1 MGEEQEVKMKPA
13 MSKYIR
19 RVIVVA
25 IATGVM
31 GSTGWGQEIEPA
43 VTSFVIGGVTLQ
55 EDVKNPPVPS
65 GMQKFEITYNTPIT
79 REQEEEKFRYG
90 IAGLQIHSYPFE
102 FAISLYNATQGTGV
116 AVSEDRLTLTGMVDL
131 PAGATYQMLISP
143 NDIDPVDET
152 QQYFWGTAELPDAE
166 ISGRAILPEGVV
178 PLPMG
183 DGGIT
188 LLDSER
194 YLKALES
201 EQDFDLFQLAIVRV
215 AWFNEQFEFRLKH
228 VPDGAYAMLA
238 FQEVVDAEGNRKDVG
253 ILRGLNALTGGIDS
267 TALVQVVDGQ
277 SVTGLQIMLEGEP
290 EPEVIDFSEVRIDSV
305 DAESHSFSVQFPYRR
320 PNMTVDASQA
330 LIVNIQKSIQDIVPV
345 FLSGNFD
352 DFLNFVIPFSDL
364 MTGDIISIF
373 GTPISETEMQAILV
387 IRHRK
392 RSDFNGDGNVDFTDF
407 LFFADAF
414 GTRDIF
420 SGYVAEADLDGDGQ
434 VAFPDFLIFVSDFEG

>member
-1 MGEEQEVKMKPA
+1 MNPVL
-13 MSKYIR
+13 STYIR
-19 RVIVVA
+19 RIIVVA
-25 IATGVM
+25 LATGVM

-79 REQEEEKFRYG
+79 REEEEEKFRYG

-116 AVSEDRLTLTGMVDL
+116 AVSEDRMTVTGMVDL
-131 PAGATYQMLISP
+131 PAGVTYQMLISP
-143 NDIDPVDET
+143 NDLDPVDET
-152 QQYFWGTAELPDAE
+152 QQYFWGTAELPDPE

-201 EQDFDLFQLAIVRV
+201 EQDFDLFALAIVRV
-215 AWFNEQFEFRLKH
+215 AWFNEQLEFRLKH

-238 FQEVVDAEGNRKDVG
+238 FQEVVDAEGNRTDVG
-253 ILRGLNALTGGIDS
+253 ILRGLNALTGGVDS
-267 TALVQVVDGQ
+267 TALVHVVDGQ
-277 SVTGLQIMLEGEP
+277 TVTGLQIMLEGEP
-290 EPEVIDFSEVRIDSV
+290 EPEVIDFSEVRIGSV

-364 MTGDIISIF
+364 MTGDIISVY

-392 RSDFNGDGNVDFTDF
+392 RSDFNGDVDFTDF

-434 VAFPDFLIFVSDFEG
+434 VAFPDFLIFVNDFGG

>member
-1 MGEEQEVKMKPA
+1 MLIKKVLVLL
-13 MSKYIR
+13 SLYIR
-19 RVIVVA
+19 RILVVA
-25 IATGVM
+25 LATGVM

-43 VTSFVIGGVTLQ
+43 ITSFVIGGVTLQ

-65 GMQKFEITYNTPIT
+65 GLQKFEITYNTPIT
-79 REQEEEKFRYG
+79 REEEEEKFRYR
-90 IAGLQIHSYPFE
+90 IAGLQILSYPFE
-102 FAISLYNATQGTGV
+102 FAMSLYNATQGPGV
-116 AVSEDRLTLTGMVDL
+116 AVSEDRMTLTGMVDL

-143 NDIDPVDET
+143 NDLDPVDET
-152 QQYFWGTAELPDAE
+152 QQYFWGTEELPDAE
-166 ISGRAILPEGVV
+166 VSGRVTLPEGVV

-238 FQEVVDAEGNRKDVG
+238 FQEVIDAQGNRKDTG

-277 SVTGLQIMLEGEP
+277 SVTDLQIMLEGEP
-290 EPEVIDFSEVRIDSV
+290 EPETIDFSEVRIDSV
-305 DAESHSFSVQFPYRR
+305 DAESYSFSIQFPYRR
-320 PNMTVDASQA
+320 PNMIVDASQA
-330 LIVNIQKSIQDIVPV
+330 LTVNIQKSIQDIVPV

-364 MTGDIISIF
+364 MKGDIISVY

-407 LFFADAF
+407 LFFANAF

-434 VAFPDFLIFVSDFEG
+434 VDFPDFLIFVSDFEGQN

>member
-1 MGEEQEVKMKPA
+1 MKSA
-13 MSKYIR
+13 MSTYIR
-19 RVIVVA
+19 RILIVA

-31 GSTGWGQEIEPA
+31 GSPIWGQEIEPA
-43 VTSFVIGGVTLQ
+43 ITSFVIGGVTLQ

-90 IAGLQIHSYPFE
+90 ITGLQIHSYPFE

-131 PAGATYQMLISP
+131 PAGVTYQMLISP
-143 NDIDPVDET
+143 NDFDPVDET

-194 YLKALES
+194 YLKALER

-290 EPEVIDFSEVRIDSV
+290 EVIDFSEVRIDSV

-330 LIVNIQKSIQDIVPV
+330 LIVNIPKSIQDIVPV

-434 VAFPDFLIFVSDFEG
+434 VAFPDFLIFVNDFGE

>member
-1 MGEEQEVKMKPA
+1 MKSV
-13 MSKYIR
+13 MSTYIR
-19 RVIVVA
+19 RIIVVA

-43 VTSFVIGGVTLQ
+43 VISFVIGGVTLQ

-79 REQEEEKFRYG
+79 REEEEEKFRYR
-90 IAGLQIHSYPFE
+90 IAGLQILSYPFE
-102 FAISLYNATQGTGV
+102 FAMSLYNAKQGTGV
-116 AVSEDRLTLTGMVDL
+116 AVSEDRMTLTGMVDL

-143 NDIDPVDET
+143 NDLDPVDET
-152 QQYFWGTAELPDAE
+152 QQYFWGTEELSDAE
-166 ISGRAILPEGVV
+166 VSGKAILPEGVV

-238 FQEVVDAEGNRKDVG
+238 FQEVVDAQGNRKDTG

-277 SVTGLQIMLEGEP
+277 SVTDLQIMLEGEP
-290 EPEVIDFSEVRIDSV
+290 EPETIDFSEVRIDSV
-305 DAESHSFSVQFPYRR
+305 DAESYSFSIQFPYGR
-320 PNMTVDASQA
+320 PNMIVDASQA
-330 LIVNIQKSIQDIVPV
+330 LTVNIQKSIQDIVPV

-364 MTGDIISIF
+364 MKGDIISVY

-434 VAFPDFLIFVSDFEG
+434 VDFPDFLIFVSDFEG

>member
-1 MGEEQEVKMKPA
+1 
-13 MSKYIR
+13 
-19 RVIVVA
+19 
-25 IATGVM
+25 M

-90 IAGLQIHSYPFE
+90 ITGLQIHSYPFE

-131 PAGATYQMLISP
+131 PAGVTYQMLISP
-143 NDIDPVDET
+143 NDFDPVDET

-267 TALVQVVDGQ
+267 TALVHVVDGQ

-290 EPEVIDFSEVRIDSV
+290 EPEVIDFSEVRIGSV

-330 LIVNIQKSIQDIVPV
+330 LIVNIPKSIQDIVPV
-345 FLSGNFD
+345 FLSGNVD
-352 DFLNFVIPFSDL
+352 DLLNFVIPFSDL

-434 VAFPDFLIFVSDFEG
+434 VAFPDFLIFVSDFGE

>member
-1 MGEEQEVKMKPA
+1 MNSA
-13 MSKYIR
+13 MSAYIHR
-19 RVIVVA
+19 IFVVA

-31 GSTGWGQEIEPA
+31 GSPIWGQEIETA

-65 GMQKFEITYNTPIT
+65 GLQKFVITYNTPIT

-131 PAGATYQMLISP
+131 PAGATYQMLIGRSEAVP
-143 NDIDPVDET
+143 IAEQ
-152 QQYFWGTAELPDAE
+152 QQYFWGTEELPDAE

-178 PLPMG
+178 PLTMG
-183 DGGIT
+183 EGGVALI
-188 LLDSER
+188 DPQR

-201 EQDFDLFQLAIVRV
+201 EQDFDLFQLAIFRITD
-215 AWFNEQFEFRLKH
+215 FNEQLEYRLKH

-253 ILRGLNALTGGIDS
+253 ILRGLNALTGGVDS
-267 TALVQVVDGQ
+267 TALVHVVDGQ
-277 SVTGLQIMLEGEP
+277 SITGLQIMLEGEP
-290 EPEVIDFSEVRIDSV
+290 EPEVIDFSEVRIGSV
-305 DAESHSFSVQFPYRR
+305 DAESHSFSVQIPYRR

-330 LIVNIQKSIQDIVPV
+330 LIVNIPKSIQDIVPV
-345 FLSGNFD
+345 FLSGNVD
-352 DFLNFVIPFSDL
+352 DLLNFVIPFSGL
-364 MTGDIISIF
+364 MTGDIISVL

-392 RSDFNGDGNVDFTDF
+392 RSDFNGDGNVDYTDF

-420 SGYVAEADLDGDGQ
+420 PGYVAEADLDGDGQ
-434 VAFPDFLIFVSDFEG
+434 VAFPDFLIFVSDFGG

>member
-1 MGEEQEVKMKPA
+1 MKSV
-13 MSKYIR
+13 MSTYIR
-19 RVIVVA
+19 RIFVVA
-25 IATGVM
+25 LATGVM
-31 GSTGWGQEIEPA
+31 GSPIWGQEIETA

-79 REQEEEKFRYG
+79 REEEEKFRYG

-116 AVSEDRLTLTGMVDL
+116 AVSEDRMTLTGMVDL
-131 PAGATYQMLISP
+131 PAGATYQMLISR
-143 NDIDPVDET
+143 NDFDPVDET
-152 QQYFWGTAELPDAE
+152 QQYFWGTEELSDAE

-178 PLPMG
+178 PLMG
-183 DGGIT
+183 EGGVALI
-188 LLDSER
+188 DPQR
-194 YLKALES
+194 YLEALES
-201 EQDFDLFQLAIVRV
+201 ELDFDLFVLAIVRITD
-215 AWFNEQFEFRLKH
+215 FNEQLEYRLKH

-238 FQEVVDAEGNRKDVG
+238 FQEAIDAQGNRTDVG
-253 ILRGLNALTGGIDS
+253 ILRGLNVLTGGVDS

-305 DAESHSFSVQFPYRR
+305 DAESHSFSVQFPYRL

-345 FLSGNFD
+345 FLSGNFN

-392 RSDFNGDGNVDFTDF
+392 RSDFNGDGNVDFIDF

-420 SGYVAEADLDGDGQ
+420 PGYIAEADLDGDGQ
-434 VAFPDFLIFVSDFEG
+434 VAFPDFLIFVSDFGG

>member
-1 MGEEQEVKMKPA
+1 MK
-13 MSKYIR
+13 SVVSTYIR
-19 RVIVVA
+19 RIFVIA
-25 IATGVM
+25 IATGVV
-31 GSTGWGQEIEPA
+31 GSPIRGQEIEPA

-65 GMQKFEITYNTPIT
+65 RMQKFEITYNTPIT

-102 FAISLYNATQGTGV
+102 FTLSLYNATRGTGV
-116 AVSEDRLTLTGMVDL
+116 AISEDRMTLTGMVDL
-131 PAGATYQMLISP
+131 PENATYQMLIGRTEAVP
-143 NDIDPVDET
+143 IAEQ

-166 ISGRAILPEGVV
+166 ISGRAILPEGAV
-178 PLPMG
+178 PLTMG
-183 DGGIT
+183 EGGVALI
-188 LLDSER
+188 DPQR
-194 YLKALES
+194 YLEALES
-201 EQDFDLFQLAIVRV
+201 EQDFDLFQLAIVRITD
-215 AWFNEQFEFRLKH
+215 FNEQLEYRLKH

-238 FQEVVDAEGNRKDVG
+238 FQEMIDTQGNREDVG
-253 ILRGLNALTGGIDS
+253 ILKGINALTGGVDS

-290 EPEVIDFSEVRIDSV
+290 EVIDLSEVRIDSV
-305 DAESHSFSVQFPYRR
+305 DAESHSFSVQVSRR

-364 MTGDIISIF
+364 MKGDIISVY
-373 GTPISETEMQAILV
+373 GTSISETEMQAILV

-407 LFFADAF
+407 LFFANAF

-434 VAFPDFLIFVSDFEG
+434 VDFPDFLIFVSDFEG

>member
-1 MGEEQEVKMKPA
+1 
-13 MSKYIR
+13 
-19 RVIVVA
+19 
-25 IATGVM
+25 M

-79 REQEEEKFRYG
+79 REQEEEKFTYG
-90 IAGLQIHSYPFE
+90 ITGLQIHSYPFE

-131 PAGATYQMLISP
+131 PAGVTYQMLISP
-143 NDIDPVDET
+143 NDFDPVDET

-267 TALVQVVDGQ
+267 TALVHVVDGQ

-290 EPEVIDFSEVRIDSV
+290 EPEVIDFSEVRIGSV

-330 LIVNIQKSIQDIVPV
+330 LIVNIPKSIQDIVPV
-345 FLSGNFD
+345 FLSGNVD
-352 DFLNFVIPFSDL
+352 DLLNFVIPFSDL

-434 VAFPDFLIFVSDFEG
+434 VAFPDFLIFVSDFGE

>member
-1 MGEEQEVKMKPA
+1 M
-13 MSKYIR
+13 
-19 RVIVVA
+19 VA

-31 GSTGWGQEIEPA
+31 GSPIWGQEIETA

-102 FAISLYNATQGTGV
+102 FAISLYNTTQGTGV

-152 QQYFWGTAELPDAE
+152 QQYFWGTEELSDAE
-166 ISGRAILPEGVV
+166 ISGKAILPEGVV

-194 YLKALES
+194 YLKALKS
-201 EQDFDLFQLAIVRV
+201 EQDFDLFALAIVRV

-228 VPDGAYAMLA
+228 VPDGTYAMLA
-238 FQEVVDAEGNRKDVG
+238 FQEVVDAEGNRTDVG
-253 ILRGLNALTGGIDS
+253 ILKGINALTGGVDS
-267 TALVQVVDGQ
+267 TALVHVVDGQ

-290 EPEVIDFSEVRIDSV
+290 EVIDLSEVRIDSV
-305 DAESHSFSVQFPYRR
+305 DAESHSFSVQVSRR
-320 PNMTVDASQA
+320 PNMTVDASQT
-330 LIVNIQKSIQDIVPV
+330 LIVNIPKHIQDIAPV
-345 FLSGNFD
+345 FLSGNVD
-352 DFLNFVIPFSDL
+352 DLLNFVIPFSGL
-364 MTGDIISIF
+364 MIGDIISVL
-373 GTPISETEMQAILV
+373 GTPISETEIQAVLV
-387 IRHRK
+387 IRHKR
-392 RSDFNGDGNVDFTDF
+392 RSDFDGDGDVDFTDF
-407 LFFADAF
+407 LFFAEAF

-434 VAFPDFLIFVSDFEG
+434 VAFPDFLIFVSDFGR

>member
-1 MGEEQEVKMKPA
+1 MKSA
-13 MSKYIR
+13 MSTYIR
-19 RVIVVA
+19 RILVVA

-31 GSTGWGQEIEPA
+31 GSPIWGQEIETA

-116 AVSEDRLTLTGMVDL
+116 AVSEDRLTLTGTVDL
-131 PAGATYQMLISP
+131 PTGVTYQMLISP

-152 QQYFWGTAELPDAE
+152 QQYFWGTEELSDAE

-188 LLDSER
+188 LLDPER

-238 FQEVVDAEGNRKDVG
+238 FQEVVDAEGNRTDVG
-253 ILRGLNALTGGIDS
+253 ILKGINALTGGVDS
-267 TALVQVVDGQ
+267 TALVHVVDGQ

-290 EPEVIDFSEVRIDSV
+290 EPEVIDLSEVRIDSV
-305 DAESHSFSVQFPYRR
+305 DAESHSFSVQASRR

-330 LIVNIQKSIQDIVPV
+330 LIVNIPKHIQDIAPV
-345 FLSGNFD
+345 FLSGNVD
-352 DFLNFVIPFSDL
+352 DLLNFVIPFSGL
-364 MTGDIISIF
+364 MTGDIISVL
-373 GTPISETEMQAILV
+373 GTPISETEIQAVLV
-387 IRHRK
+387 IRHKR
-392 RSDFNGDGNVDFTDF
+392 RSDFDGDGDVDFTDF

>member
-1 MGEEQEVKMKPA
+1 MNSV
-13 MSKYIR
+13 MSTYIR
-19 RVIVVA
+19 RIIVVA

-143 NDIDPVDET
+143 NDINPVDET

-183 DGGIT
+183 EGGIT

>member
-1 MGEEQEVKMKPA
+1 MKSV
-13 MSKYIR
+13 MSTYIR
-19 RVIVVA
+19 RILVVA
-25 IATGVM
+25 LTTGVM
-31 GSTGWGQEIEPA
+31 GSPGWGQEIETA
-43 VTSFVIGGVTLQ
+43 VTSFVIGSVTLQ

-65 GMQKFEITYNTPIT
+65 GMQKFEITYNTLIT
-79 REQEEEKFRYG
+79 REQEEAKFRYG

-102 FAISLYNATQGTGV
+102 FAMSLYNATQGTGV
-116 AVSEDRLTLTGMVDL
+116 AVSEDRMTLTGMVDL
-131 PAGATYQMLISP
+131 PAGATYQMLISRH
-143 NDIDPVDET
+143 DSDPIEET

-178 PLPMG
+178 PLTMG
-183 DGGIT
+183 EGGVALI
-188 LLDSER
+188 DPER
-194 YLKALES
+194 YLEALES
-201 EQDFDLFQLAIVRV
+201 EQDFDLFELAIVRITG
-215 AWFNEQFEFRLKH
+215 FNEQLEYRLKH

-238 FQEVVDAEGNRKDVG
+238 FQEVIDAQGNREGVG
-253 ILRGLNALTGGIDS
+253 ILKGINALTGGVDS

-290 EPEVIDFSEVRIDSV
+290 EAIDFSEVRIGSV
-305 DAESHSFSVQFPYRR
+305 DAESYSFSVQFPYRR
-320 PNMTVDASQA
+320 PNMIVDASFA

-364 MTGDIISIF
+364 MKGDIISVY

-420 SGYVAEADLDGDGQ
+420 PGYVAEADLDDDGK
-434 VAFPDFLIFVSDFEG
+434 VDFPDFLIFVSDFEG

>member
-1 MGEEQEVKMKPA
+1 
-13 MSKYIR
+13 MSTYIR
-19 RVIVVA
+19 RILIVA

-90 IAGLQIHSYPFE
+90 ITGLQIHSYPFE

-131 PAGATYQMLISP
+131 PAGVTYQMLISP
-143 NDIDPVDET
+143 NDFDPVDET

-434 VAFPDFLIFVSDFEG
+434 VAFPDFLIFVSDFGE

>member
-1 MGEEQEVKMKPA
+1 MKSA
-13 MSKYIR
+13 MSTYIR
-19 RVIVVA
+19 RILVVA

-31 GSTGWGQEIEPA
+31 GSPIWGQEIETA

-102 FAISLYNATQGTGV
+102 FAISLYNATQGPGV
-116 AVSEDRLTLTGMVDL
+116 AVSEDRRTLTGTVDL

-143 NDIDPVDET
+143 NDFDPVDET

-201 EQDFDLFQLAIVRV
+201 KQDFDLFVLAIVRV

-238 FQEVVDAEGNRKDVG
+238 FQEVVDAEGNRTDVG
-253 ILRGLNALTGGIDS
+253 ILKGINALTGGVDS
-267 TALVQVVDGQ
+267 TALVHVVDGQ

-290 EPEVIDFSEVRIDSV
+290 EPEVIDLSEVRIDSV
-305 DAESHSFSVQFPYRR
+305 DAESHSFSVQFPYRS

-434 VAFPDFLIFVSDFEG
+434 VAFPDFLIFVSDFGG

>member
-1 MGEEQEVKMKPA
+1 MNSV
-13 MSKYIR
+13 MSTYIR
-19 RVIVVA
+19 RFFVLA
-25 IATGVM
+25 LATGVM
-31 GSTGWGQEIEPA
+31 GSTGWGQETEPA

-79 REQEEEKFRYG
+79 REEEEEKFRYR

-102 FAISLYNATQGTGV
+102 FAMSLYNATQGTGV
-116 AVSEDRLTLTGMVDL
+116 AISEDRMTLTGTVDL
-131 PAGATYQMLISP
+131 PAGATYQMLISRKDSDP
-143 NDIDPVDET
+143 IDEQ

-166 ISGRAILPEGVV
+166 ISGRAILPEDVV
-178 PLPMG
+178 PLTMG
-183 DGGIT
+183 EGGVALI
-188 LLDSER
+188 DPER

-201 EQDFDLFQLAIVRV
+201 ELDFDLFELAIVRITG
-215 AWFNEQFEFRLKH
+215 FNEQLEYRLKH

-238 FQEVVDAEGNRKDVG
+238 FQEVIDAEGNREDVG
-253 ILRGLNALTGGIDS
+253 ILKGINVLTGGIDS

-277 SVTGLQIMLEGEP
+277 SVTSLQIMLEGEP
-290 EPEVIDFSEVRIDSV
+290 EAIDFSEVRIGSV
-305 DAESHSFSVQFPYRR
+305 DAESYSFSVQFPYRR
-320 PNMTVDASQA
+320 PNMIVDASFA

-364 MTGDIISIF
+364 MKGDIISVY

-420 SGYVAEADLDGDGQ
+420 PGYVAEADLDDDGK
-434 VAFPDFLIFVSDFEG
+434 VDFPDFLIFVSDFEG

>member
-1 MGEEQEVKMKPA
+1 MKSV
-13 MSKYIR
+13 MSIYIR
-19 RVIVVA
+19 RILVVA
-25 IATGVM
+25 LATGVM
-31 GSTGWGQEIEPA
+31 GSTGWGQEIETA
-43 VTSFVIGGVTLQ
+43 VISFVIGGVTLQ

-65 GMQKFEITYNTPIT
+65 GMQRFEITYNTPIT
-79 REQEEEKFRYG
+79 REEEEEKFRYR
-90 IAGLQIHSYPFE
+90 IAGLQILSYPFE
-102 FAISLYNATQGTGV
+102 FAMSLYNAKQGTGV
-116 AVSEDRLTLTGMVDL
+116 AVSEDRMTLTGMVDL

-143 NDIDPVDET
+143 NDLDPVDET
-152 QQYFWGTAELPDAE
+152 QQYFWGTEELSDAE
-166 ISGRAILPEGVV
+166 VSGRVTLPEGVV

-238 FQEVVDAEGNRKDVG
+238 FQEVVDAQGNRKDTG

-277 SVTGLQIMLEGEP
+277 SVTDLQIMLEGEP
-290 EPEVIDFSEVRIDSV
+290 EPEAIDFSEVRIDSV
-305 DAESHSFSVQFPYRR
+305 DAESYSFSIQFPYGR
-320 PNMTVDASQA
+320 PNMIVDASQA
-330 LIVNIQKSIQDIVPV
+330 LTVNIQKSIQDIVPV

-364 MTGDIISIF
+364 MKGDIISVY

-407 LFFADAF
+407 LFFANAF

-434 VAFPDFLIFVSDFEG
+434 VDFPDFLIFVSDFEG

>member
-1 MGEEQEVKMKPA
+1 MGEEREVEIKSA
-13 MSKYIR
+13 MSTYIR
-19 RVIVVA
+19 RILVVA

-31 GSTGWGQEIEPA
+31 GSPIWGQEIETA

-90 IAGLQIHSYPFE
+90 ITGLQIHSYPFE
-102 FAISLYNATQGTGV
+102 FAISLYNATQGPGV

-131 PAGATYQMLISP
+131 PTGVTYQMLISP
-143 NDIDPVDET
+143 NDFDPVDET

-183 DGGIT
+183 EGGVALI
-188 LLDSER
+188 DSER

-238 FQEVVDAEGNRKDVG
+238 FQEVVDAQGNRTDVSILKG
-253 ILRGLNALTGGIDS
+253 INALTGGVDS
-267 TALVQVVDGQ
+267 TALVRVVDGQ
-277 SVTGLQIMLEGEP
+277 SITGLQIMLEGEP
-290 EPEVIDFSEVRIDSV
+290 EVIDFSEVRIGSI
-305 DAESHSFSVQFPYRR
+305 DAESHSFSVQIPYRR

-330 LIVNIQKSIQDIVPV
+330 LIVNIPKSIQDIVPV
-345 FLSGNFD
+345 FLSGNVD
-352 DFLNFVIPFSDL
+352 DLLNFVIPFSGL
-364 MTGDIISIF
+364 MTGDIISVL

-392 RSDFNGDGNVDFTDF
+392 RSDFNGDGNVDFIDF

-420 SGYVAEADLDGDGQ
+420 SGYVTEADLDGDGQ
-434 VAFPDFLIFVSDFEG
+434 VAFPDFLIFVSDFGG

>member
-1 MGEEQEVKMKPA
+1 MNSV
-13 MSKYIR
+13 MSTYIR
-19 RVIVVA
+19 RILVVA
-25 IATGVM
+25 LATGVM
-31 GSTGWGQEIEPA
+31 GSTGWGQETEPA

-79 REQEEEKFRYG
+79 REEEEEKFRYR
-90 IAGLQIHSYPFE
+90 IAGLQILSYPFE
-102 FAISLYNATQGTGV
+102 FAISFHAVTQGPSV
-116 AVSEDRLTLTGMVDL
+116 AVSEDRMTLTGIVDL
-131 PAGATYQMLISP
+131 PAGVTYQMVINR
-143 NDIDPVDET
+143 NDSDPIEEV

-166 ISGRAILPEGVV
+166 VSGRVTLPEGVV
-178 PLPMG
+178 PLTG
-183 DGGIT
+183 VDGGIA
-188 LLDSER
+188 LIDSER
-194 YLKALES
+194 YLEALES
-201 EQDFDLFQLAIVRV
+201 EQDFDLFELAIIRITG
-215 AWFNEQFEFRLKH
+215 FNEQLEFRLKH
-228 VPDGAYAMLA
+228 VPDGDYAIIAY
-238 FQEVVDAEGNRKDVG
+238 QEVVDAQGNRKDTG
-253 ILRGLNALTGGIDS
+253 ILKGINALTGGVDS

-290 EPEVIDFSEVRIDSV
+290 EAIDFSEVRIGSV
-305 DAESHSFSVQFPYRR
+305 DAESYSFSVQFPYRR
-320 PNMTVDASQA
+320 PNMIVDASFA

-364 MTGDIISIF
+364 MKGDIISVY

-420 SGYVAEADLDGDGQ
+420 PGYVAEADLDDDGK
-434 VAFPDFLIFVSDFEG
+434 VDFPDFLIFVSDFEG

>member
-13 MSKYIR
+13 MSIYIR

-79 REQEEEKFRYG
+79 REEEEEKFRYR
-90 IAGLQIHSYPFE
+90 IAGLQILSYPFE
-102 FAISLYNATQGTGV
+102 FAMSLYNATQGPGV

-131 PAGATYQMLISP
+131 PAGVTYQMLISP

-152 QQYFWGTAELPDAE
+152 QQYFWGTEELPDAE

-215 AWFNEQFEFRLKH
+215 AWFNEQFEFKLKH

-238 FQEVVDAEGNRKDVG
+238 FQEVLDAEGNRTDVG
-253 ILRGLNALTGGIDS
+253 ILRGLNALTGGVDS
-267 TALVQVVDGQ
+267 TALVHVVDGQ

-305 DAESHSFSVQFPYRR
+305 DAESHSFSVQFPYRS

-420 SGYVAEADLDGDGQ
+420 SGYFAEADLDGDGQ
-434 VAFPDFLIFVSDFEG
+434 VAFPDFLIFVSDFGG

>member
-1 MGEEQEVKMKPA
+1 MKSA
-13 MSKYIR
+13 MSTYIR
-19 RVIVVA
+19 RILVVA

-65 GMQKFEITYNTPIT
+65 GMQRFEITYNTPIT
-79 REQEEEKFRYG
+79 REEEEEKFRYR
-90 IAGLQIHSYPFE
+90 IAGLQILSYPFE
-102 FAISLYNATQGTGV
+102 FAMSLYNAKQGTGV
-116 AVSEDRLTLTGMVDL
+116 AVSKDRMTLTGMVDL

-143 NDIDPVDET
+143 NDFDPVDET
-152 QQYFWGTAELPDAE
+152 QQYFWGTEELPDAE
-166 ISGRAILPEGVV
+166 VSGRVTLPEGVV

-238 FQEVVDAEGNRKDVG
+238 FQEVVDAQGNRKDTG

-277 SVTGLQIMLEGEP
+277 SVTDLQIMLEGEP
-290 EPEVIDFSEVRIDSV
+290 EPETIDFSEVRIDSV
-305 DAESHSFSVQFPYRR
+305 DAESYSFSVQFPYRR
-320 PNMTVDASQA
+320 PNMIVDTSQA

-364 MTGDIISIF
+364 MKGDIISVY

-407 LFFADAF
+407 LFFAGAF

-434 VAFPDFLIFVSDFEG
+434 VDFPDFLIFVSDFEGQN

>member
-1 MGEEQEVKMKPA
+1 MKSV
-13 MSKYIR
+13 MSTYIR
-19 RVIVVA
+19 RILVVA

-31 GSTGWGQEIEPA
+31 GSPIWGQEIETA

-79 REQEEEKFRYG
+79 REEEEEKFRYR
-90 IAGLQIHSYPFE
+90 IAGLQILSYPFE
-102 FAISLYNATQGTGV
+102 FAISFHAATQGPSV
-116 AVSEDRLTLTGMVDL
+116 AVSEDRMTLTGIVDL
-131 PAGATYQMLISP
+131 PAGVTYQMLISP
-143 NDIDPVDET
+143 NDLDPVDET
-152 QQYFWGTAELPDAE
+152 QQYFWGTEELSDAE
-166 ISGRAILPEGVV
+166 VSGKAILPEGVV

-201 EQDFDLFQLAIVRV
+201 EQDFDLFELAIVRV

-238 FQEVVDAEGNRKDVG
+238 FQEVIDAQGNRTDVG
-253 ILRGLNALTGGIDS
+253 ILRGLNALTGGVDS

-290 EPEVIDFSEVRIDSV
+290 EPEAIGFSEVRIGSV

-320 PNMTVDASQA
+320 PNMTVDASSA
-330 LIVNIQKSIQDIVPV
+330 LIVNIQKSIQDIVPL

-364 MTGDIISIF
+364 MKGDMISVY

-407 LFFADAF
+407 LFFANAF

-420 SGYVAEADLDGDGQ
+420 PGYVAEADLDGDGQ
-434 VAFPDFLIFVSDFEG
+434 VDFPDFLIFVSDFEG

>member
-1 MGEEQEVKMKPA
+1 MGEEREVKIKSA
-13 MSKYIR
+13 MSTYIR
-19 RVIVVA
+19 MILVVA

-31 GSTGWGQEIEPA
+31 GSPIWGQEIETA

-79 REQEEEKFRYG
+79 REQEEKFRYG

-116 AVSEDRLTLTGMVDL
+116 AVSEDRMTLTGMVDL
-131 PAGATYQMLISP
+131 PAGATYQMLIGRSEAVP
-143 NDIDPVDET
+143 IAEQ

-178 PLPMG
+178 PLTMG
-183 DGGIT
+183 EGGAALI
-188 LLDSER
+188 DPQR
-194 YLKALES
+194 YLEALES
-201 EQDFDLFQLAIVRV
+201 ELDFDLFQLAIVRITD
-215 AWFNEQFEFRLKH
+215 FNEQLEYRLKH
-228 VPDGAYAMLA
+228 VPDGAYAMIA
-238 FQEVVDAEGNRKDVG
+238 FQEVIDAQGNREDVG
-253 ILRGLNALTGGIDS
+253 VLKGINALTGGVDS
-267 TALVQVVDGQ
+267 TALVQVVNGQ

-290 EPEVIDFSEVRIDSV
+290 EVIDLSEVRIGSI

-320 PNMTVDASQA
+320 PNMIVDASQA

-364 MTGDIISIF
+364 MKGDIISIF
-373 GTPISETEMQAILV
+373 GTSISETEMQAILV
-387 IRHRK
+387 IRHGK

-420 SGYVAEADLDGDGQ
+420 PGYVVEADLDGDGQ
-434 VAFPDFLIFVSDFEG
+434 VDFPDFLIFVSDFEE

>member
-1 MGEEQEVKMKPA
+1 MKSV
-13 MSKYIR
+13 MSTYIR
-19 RVIVVA
+19 LILVVA
-25 IATGVM
+25 LTTGVM
-31 GSTGWGQEIEPA
+31 GSPIWGQEIEPA

-79 REQEEEKFRYG
+79 REEEEEKFRYR

-102 FAISLYNATQGTGV
+102 FAISLYNATQGPGV
-116 AVSEDRLTLTGMVDL
+116 AVSEDRMTLTGMVDL
-131 PAGATYQMLISP
+131 SAGATYQMLISP
-143 NDIDPVDET
+143 NDLDPVDET
-152 QQYFWGTAELPDAE
+152 QQYFWGTEELSDAE
-166 ISGRAILPEGVV
+166 VSGKAILPEGVV

-228 VPDGAYAMLA
+228 VPDGAYAILA
-238 FQEVVDAEGNRKDVG
+238 FQEVVDAEGNREDVG
-253 ILRGLNALTGGIDS
+253 ILRGLNALTGGVDS

-290 EPEVIDFSEVRIDSV
+290 EPEAIDFSEVRIDSV

-320 PNMTVDASQA
+320 SNMTVDASQA

-392 RSDFNGDGNVDFTDF
+392 RSDFNSDGNVDFTDF
-407 LFFADAF
+407 LFFANAF

-420 SGYVAEADLDGDGQ
+420 PGYVAEADLDGDGQ

>member
-1 MGEEQEVKMKPA
+1 MQSV
-13 MSKYIR
+13 MSAYTR
-19 RVIVVA
+19 RILVVA

-31 GSTGWGQEIEPA
+31 GKPIWGHEIEPA

-55 EDVKNPPVPS
+55 KDVKNPPVPS

-79 REQEEEKFRYG
+79 REEEDEKFRYG

-102 FAISLYNATQGTGV
+102 FAISLYNATQGPDV

-131 PAGATYQMLISP
+131 PAGATYQMLISR
-143 NDIDPVDET
+143 DESDPIAKQ
-152 QQYFWGTAELPDAE
+152 QQYFWGTEELSDTE

-178 PLPMG
+178 PLTMEV
-183 DGGIT
+183 GGVALI
-188 LLDSER
+188 DPER
-194 YLKALES
+194 YLEALAS
-201 EQDFDLFQLAIVRV
+201 EQDFDLFELAIVRITD
-215 AWFNEQFEFRLKH
+215 FNEQLEYRLKH
-228 VPDGAYAMLA
+228 VPDGAYAILA
-238 FQEVVDAEGNRKDVG
+238 FQEVVDAEGNRTDVG
-253 ILRGLNALTGGIDS
+253 ILRGLNALTGGVDS

-277 SVTGLQIMLEGEP
+277 SITGLQIMLEGEP
-290 EPEVIDFSEVRIDSV
+290 EVIDLSEVRIDSV
-305 DAESHSFSVQFPYRR
+305 DAESHSFSVQFPYRS

-330 LIVNIQKSIQDIVPV
+330 LIVKIPKHIQDIVPV
-345 FLSGNFD
+345 FLSGNVD
-352 DFLNFVIPFSDL
+352 DLLNFVIPFSDL
-364 MTGDIISIF
+364 MTGDIISVL
-373 GTPISETEMQAILV
+373 GTPISETEIQAVLV

-434 VAFPDFLIFVSDFEG
+434 VAFPDFLIFVSDFGG